1 MTSIPPTAGQT
12 VPQPQLWIARD
23 DDGACN
29 IYTERPEYFKTSWI
43 APNTAQR
50 HLVGLLFTRDCK
62 SWPETFLPSG
72 KMGLKRLVLLDPDAP
87 AEICEHAESAGSVAG
102 SVVGGGCFDYSG
114 CRGERIIGQRYAGEE
129 ISDPEPRARD

>member
-1 MTSIPPTAGQT
+1 MTSPIPPAAGQT
-12 VPQPQLWIARD
+12 EPQPQLWIARD

-62 SWPETFLPSG
+62 SWPETFLPRG
-72 KMGLKRLVLLDPDAP
+72 KMGLKRLVLLEPDAP
-87 AEICEHAESAGSVAG
+87 AASDGSVAG
-102 SVVGGGCFDYSG
+102 SVADGCFQYSG
-114 CRGERIIGQRYAGEE
+114 VHGEMIVGQRYAGEE